1 LVKFDDRDR
10 GTSESAYSPPPMPKS
25 RVVRARGRGAKCCQK
40 VAGQLFG
47 TQTPK
52 TAKTLRE
59 RPKPKSSRAALHSG
73 SDLRPR
79 KALGGGAGGYVENK
93 AYMAEDFFAQRP
105 IGRGW
110 PNFRAGGG
118 PLWPNVFGRGVSGSP
133 RSTDLHNTYD
143 RISLSPTSPRGYC
156 ANHIIT

>member
-1 LVKFDDRDR
+1 MFLELSFL
-10 GTSESAYSPPPMPKS
+10 SARNATGSASYSPPMPKS
-25 RVVRARGRGAKCCQK
+25 RVVRALGAKSAK
-40 VAGQLFG
+40 RLPRQLFG
-47 TQTPK
+47 TQHPANAK
-52 TAKTLRE
+52 TAKTVRE

-118 PLWPNVFGRGVSGSP
+118 PLAERVWP
-133 RSTDLHNTYD
+133 RSL
-143 RISLSPTSPRGYC
+143 R
-156 ANHIIT
+156 